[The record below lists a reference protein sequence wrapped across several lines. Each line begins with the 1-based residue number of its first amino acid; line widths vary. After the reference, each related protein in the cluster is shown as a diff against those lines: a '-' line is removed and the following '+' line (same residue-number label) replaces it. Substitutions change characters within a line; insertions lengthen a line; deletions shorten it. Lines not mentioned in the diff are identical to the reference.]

1 MLDNSNIITGVK
13 PIKNK
18 PTYNQGRFNK
28 NLPLSEHNYPLTK
41 YTTWDIY
48 GYVKDKY
55 TGLKRPRWVTKVL
68 PTGKPLTPRMV
79 GMDGFFTVK
88 PLNQIK

>member
-1 MLDNSNIITGVK
+1 MG
-13 PIKNK
+13 
-18 PTYNQGRFNK
+18 
-28 NLPLSEHNYPLTK
+28 EHNFPLTK

-48 GYVKDKY
+48 GYIIDKNS
-55 TGLKRPRWVTKVL
+55 GLKRPRWIKKVL

-88 PLNQIK
+88 PLNQIT